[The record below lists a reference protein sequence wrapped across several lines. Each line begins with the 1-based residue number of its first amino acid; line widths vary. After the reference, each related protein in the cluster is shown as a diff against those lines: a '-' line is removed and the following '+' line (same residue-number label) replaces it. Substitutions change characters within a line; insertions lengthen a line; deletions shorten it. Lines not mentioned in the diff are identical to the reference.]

1 MAGINFDMFTLRL
14 MVYNQLILHPLVL
27 SWQTITFI
35 DPAIVPFMFT
45 LSISENNGSFFIR
58 SILFFA
64 LIFVWLLEIQI
75 IYTSFRNNKKIE
87 SLL

>member
-1 MAGINFDMFTLRL
+1 MG
-14 MVYNQLILHPLVL
+14 V
-27 SWQTITFI
+27 
-35 DPAIVPFMFT
+35 
-45 LSISENNGSFFIR
+45 FFIR